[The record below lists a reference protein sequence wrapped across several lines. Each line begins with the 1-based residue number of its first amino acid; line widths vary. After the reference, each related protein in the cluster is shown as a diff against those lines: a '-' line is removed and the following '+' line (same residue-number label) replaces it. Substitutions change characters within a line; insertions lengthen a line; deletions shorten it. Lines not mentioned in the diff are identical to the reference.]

1 MYIASRLHSINL
13 NLVRSLGA
21 FDININVIIVINTGS
36 HSHLKEVNTKKLN
49 TLTTLRQNAAGASLT
64 TPRQIVGTSIHKCR
78 FVLISQIFP

>member
-36 HSHLKEVNTKKLN
+36 HSPFE
-49 TLTTLRQNAAGASLT
+49 GS
-64 TPRQIVGTSIHKCR
+64 
-78 FVLISQIFP
+78 